1 MSPFLRVMTG
11 AKAYLGSAKQFGCE
25 GYGAQV
31 DAEANKGGSNPYPV
45 QQRRWTR

>member
-1 MSPFLRVMTG
+1 MPPLLRVMTG
-11 AKAYLGSAKQFGCE
+11 AKALLDSAKRFGSE